1 MPCFVVDFFG
11 MRMKTGS
18 LSALFLFMWL
28 ACSQAVLAA
37 EPVPPQAGQGT
48 PQPDFSPPPV
58 PGFMLHKPP
67 KPLTLE
73 EMQKQA
79 DEAAQRARA
88 ERDKRTPPPKSPARD
103 GNDRMK

>member
-1 MPCFVVDFFG
+1 MSILAE
-11 MRMKTGS
+11 M
-18 LSALFLFMWL
+18 LSAVILWL
-28 ACSQAVLAA
+28 CLVCAPAAHAA
-37 EPVPPQAGQGT
+37 EPPLPQPEKNAPV

-58 PGFMLHKPP
+58 PEFMLRKPAR
-67 KPLTLE
+67 PLTLE

-88 ERDKRTPPPKSPARD
+88 ERDKSAPAGSSAAKG